1 LNPLRSI
8 EIIGGGLA
16 GLSLA
21 SALRQRAIPV
31 TVIEAGG
38 YPRHRVC
45 GEFITGLSET
55 TAARLGLEPFL
66 RDALAHREVAWF
78 VGQRLVRRQHLPA
91 PARAISRY
99 VLDARLATALEQIGG
114 QLCVHTRGPDEEAD
128 GRIFATGRCRSASP
142 WLGLKIHALNFP
154 LHADLELHLGA
165 DAYIGLTRIEGG
177 RVNICG
183 LFRRRAIA
191 AKGAAL
197 IVAYLRAADLTGLA
211 GQLAE
216 ASFQADSFCAVAAV
230 GFDSRVIDRS
240 RVTVGDACAMTPPF
254 TGNGMAMA
262 FQSAEA
268 ALDPL
273 LDYAHGQSDWAHTK
287 QAIHRAL
294 ARRFRVRLATAT
306 WLHPFL
312 LRPPR
317 QRWTGRLARAGLLPW
332 RPLHALL
339 H

>member
-1 LNPLRSI
+1 M
-8 EIIGGGLA
+8 GG
-16 GLSLA
+16 
-21 SALRQRAIPV
+21 
-31 TVIEAGG
+31 
-38 YPRHRVC
+38 
-45 GEFITGLSET
+45 
-55 TAARLGLEPFL
+55 
-66 RDALAHREVAWF
+66 
-78 VGQRLVRRQHLPA
+78 HLC
-91 PARAISRY
+91 
-99 VLDARLATALEQIGG
+99 T
-114 QLCVHTRGPDEEAD
+114 HTRGPAEEAA

-142 WLGLKIHALNFP
+142 WLGLKIDALGLP
-154 LHADLELHLGA
+154 LRSDLELHLGEE
-165 DAYIGLTRIEGG
+165 AYIGLTRIEDG

-183 LFRRRAIA
+183 LFRRRAIT

-197 IVAYLRAADLTGLA
+197 IVAYLRAAALTGLA
-211 GQLAE
+211 GQLAQ

-230 GFDSRVIDRS
+230 GFDSRVVDRA
-240 RVTVGDACAMTPPF
+240 RVTLGDACAMTPPF

-262 FQSAEA
+262 FQSAET

-273 LDYAHGQSDWAHTK
+273 LDYARGESDWARARHTI
-287 QAIHRAL
+287 QRAL

-312 LRPPR
+312 LRPHR